1 MHKDAFIEVDGTI
14 IETKPYG
21 DGLEYWVRYEDGRE
35 RSYYIRD
42 AGFTARAGHELTE
55 LQFHGRPVAVRNE
68 QTRRK
73 LQILSGQDLLG
84 SGPPVIKRGLGF
96 WAIYFMFALPVTF
109 GFFAWHDSY
118 GAEYWDHHL
127 LMHIFVNT
135 VCLSEMFVL
144 IFGLP
149 LRWIFW
155 DDVKRFKHN
164 RRVKAANKTITAL
177 FNAM

>member
-1 MHKDAFIEVDGTI
+1 
-14 IETKPYG
+14 
-21 DGLEYWVRYEDGRE
+21 
-35 RSYYIRD
+35 
-42 AGFTARAGHELTE
+42 
-55 LQFHGRPVAVRNE
+55 
-68 QTRRK
+68 
-73 LQILSGQDLLG
+73 
-84 SGPPVIKRGLGF
+84 
-96 WAIYFMFALPVTF
+96 MFALPVTF

-177 FNAM
+177 YNAM